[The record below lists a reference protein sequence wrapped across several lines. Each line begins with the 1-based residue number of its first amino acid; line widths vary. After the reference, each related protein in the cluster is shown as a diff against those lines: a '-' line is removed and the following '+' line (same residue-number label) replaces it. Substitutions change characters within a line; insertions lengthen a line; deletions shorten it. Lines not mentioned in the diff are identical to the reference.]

1 MCTLTLII
9 VYRSLMCNV
18 DIDLKRAYNRH
29 TIIHGTTCHEDLGF
43 HSFGRQR
50 VRLD

>member
-1 MCTLTLII
+1 
-9 VYRSLMCNV
+9 MCNV
-18 DIDLKRAYNRH
+18 DTDLKRAYNRDK
-29 TIIHGTTCHEDLGF
+29 IIHGTSHEDLGF